1 MLEILFYGYR
11 LEIPLIVYAGPFPLW
26 IMFFVTGIYLRNH
39 TFDTKYVYLPVILFY
54 MLSVAESFIIMH
66 CTGQVTGLGIKV
78 FSFLFSLYFII
89 MMFVSPLKTHVA
101 AHKDHLV
108 IRGIIR
114 IGEISFGIYLI
125 HMLVN
130 MALNKFAGY
139 HNFNFILVLA
149 ISIAVI
155 VITMKLAPASI
166 RKYIGFS

>member
-1 MLEILFYGYR
+1 MVHLLNTIL
-11 LEIPLIVYAGPFPLW
+11 LI
-26 IMFFVTGIYLRNH
+26 IFV
-39 TFDTKYVYLPVILFY
+39 
-54 MLSVAESFIIMH
+54 
-66 CTGQVTGLGIKV
+66 Q
-78 FSFLFSLYFII
+78 FSLYFII

-108 IRGIIR
+108 IRGITR
-114 IGEISFGIYLI
+114 IGELSFGIYLI

-155 VITMKLAPASI
+155 VVTMKLAPASI